1 MEKIRC
7 TIDHITYQN
16 QENGYSVLQAS
27 VKGFRDKQ
35 TLVGTFHEV
44 TVGACLVVEGEWKVD
59 KRYGRQFAAQSWE
72 EELPTGKIF
81 DVVCLAVPFTAAG
94 QEESVK

>member
-27 VKGFRDKQ
+27 VKGFREAVRYEATPPIRWFAHIHT
-35 TLVGTFHEV
+35 TLE
-44 TVGACLVVEGEWKVD
+44 
-59 KRYGRQFAAQSWE
+59 
-72 EELPTGKIF
+72 
-81 DVVCLAVPFTAAG
+81 
-94 QEESVK
+94 

>member
-1 MEKIRC
+1 MEKNRC

-35 TLVGTFHEV
+35 ALV
-44 TVGACLVVEGEWKVD
+44 
-59 KRYGRQFAAQSWE
+59 AQTMVWRLCEKSY
-72 EELPTGKIF
+72 F
-81 DVVCLAVPFTAAG
+81 FNM
-94 QEESVK
+94 